1 VPDRREIRGD
11 EEGRETGASLV
22 RLIAFSDGVFSIAM
36 TLLVLNLR
44 IPDLVGANQSE
55 RLWEIIRDQ
64 SPELLSY
71 AISFAVIGR
80 YWIVH
85 HRTFRLVR
93 VADTRLLVLNLVFL
107 GCIAV
112 VPWPTE
118 ILGRYGDTTTA
129 VVLYSVVM
137 TATGIANAAVTWHL
151 DNADLLDE
159 RVGDTYKRHA
169 LVRAL
174 MMPLVFAISIPIAF
188 VSTQIA
194 LFSWLITPMFLRLTT
209 HFFGSITQPYEAEAE
224 A

>member
-1 VPDRREIRGD
+1 MADRREIPD
-11 EEGRETGASLV
+11 DDGRETGASLV

-44 IPDLVGANQSE
+44 IPDLVGGNQSE

-64 SPELLSY
+64 WPELLSY

-93 VADTRLLVLNLVFL
+93 EADARLLVLNLVFL

-137 TATGIANAAVTWHL
+137 TATGVANAAVTWHL
-151 DNADLLDE
+151 DHAELFDE
-159 RVGDTYKRHA
+159 RVGAPYKRHSM
-169 LVRAL
+169 VRAL
-174 MMPLVFAISIPIAF
+174 TMPLVFAVGIPIAF
-188 VSTQIA
+188 FSPQIA
-194 LFSWLITPMFLRLTT
+194 LLSWLVMPFVLRFTTT
-209 HFFGSITQPYEAEAE
+209 HFYGKITEPYEA
-224 A
+224 